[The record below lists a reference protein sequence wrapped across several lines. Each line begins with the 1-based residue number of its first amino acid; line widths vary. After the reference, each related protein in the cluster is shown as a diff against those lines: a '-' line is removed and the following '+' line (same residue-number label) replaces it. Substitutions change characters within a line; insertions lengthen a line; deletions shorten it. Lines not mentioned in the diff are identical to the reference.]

1 MIIDYS
7 KDIVF
12 WGSLKAHS
20 NYLLIVSN
28 GFVYRSHNF
37 DLKQDEVSNWFE
49 PMRAK
54 YQPIGRSF
62 PEPHEASKKDF
73 FQLYLTLS
81 NYLPLFLINRLYSN
95 KQILI
100 EDIGVGDGKL
110 EYYLSKLGF
119 DNFHFIENFSNVP
132 KKLLDTNLKGLSYKL
147 NDIQNVFPTV
157 VINSGSYTV
166 SADITPRWTPS
177 IELAVCYTHE
187 KFDCKEFT
195 DRLEQ
200 WGYKLLCRDVDNLAI
215 AFARHDKHEEFKELL
230 KLYECK

>member
-1 MIIDYS
+1 MIVDYT
-7 KDIVF
+7 KDSIF
-12 WGSLKAHS
+12 WNGLKSYS

-28 GFVYRSHNF
+28 GFNYRSHNF
-37 DLKQDEVSNWFE
+37 NLGKDEVSNWFE
-49 PMRAK
+49 PVRAK

-62 PEPHEASKKDF
+62 PEPHEASKKEF

-81 NYLPLFLINRLYSN
+81 NYLPLWLISKLYSDN
-95 KQILI
+95 EILI

-119 DNFHFIENFSNVP
+119 HNFHFIEDFSNLP
-132 KKLLDTNLKGLSYKL
+132 KKLLDTNLKGVKYKL
-147 NDIQNVFPTV
+147 NDIQNNFPV
-157 VINSGSYTV
+157 VVVNSGSYTV

-177 IELAVCYTHE
+177 IELAICYTHE

-215 AFARHDKHEEFKELL
+215 AFARYDKYAGFTEKL
-230 KLYECK
+230 KLYESN